1 MIRLL
6 VDNVPLFASEE
17 AVGAKEN
24 KKEQKNIR
32 P

>member
-17 AVGAKEN
+17 AVGAKKN
-24 KKEQKNIR
+24 KKEQKKY
-32 P
+32 